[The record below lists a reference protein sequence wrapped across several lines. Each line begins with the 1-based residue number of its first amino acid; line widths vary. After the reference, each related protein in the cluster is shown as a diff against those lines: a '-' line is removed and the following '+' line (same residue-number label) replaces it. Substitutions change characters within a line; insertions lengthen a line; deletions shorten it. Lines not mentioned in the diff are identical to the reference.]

1 MLQKWRHNNGSTV
14 FMLISAK
21 TKRDL
26 LCEQKSM
33 ATWQQQNLGTI
44 TDTLSWY
51 KFSPLGGIRVKPK
64 LHMRRRRIY
73 ESLEKPSQK
82 PKVIHTYNLWKFGKY
97 CEESSWNHRA
107 TTLHR
112 SETSGIAERAV
123 RRQKEETSAVLLQ
136 SGSDD
141 KWRSD
146 SMECYCCLRDDQ
158 DLLADG
164 KSQNE
169 RRYGA
174 SFLWHALFAGWIWEE
189 DILIA
194 EIEEL
199 EKLDASEIYPRRLIA
214 KEVLTTQ
221 KVGEFVFPV
230 ADGSSKLSGRNYE
243 FQEPTLRRESTV
255 KRENLSGESHD
266 DREEFRPEE

>member
-1 MLQKWRHNNGSTV
+1 MRETDADRSWQAGHGEPWTSKRDEQGRFLFGYSPSKLIWRTWRCTCSHIPLKERTQIRKVMLQKWRHNNGSTV

-82 PKVIHTYNLWKFGKY
+82 PKVIHTYNLWTFGKY
-97 CEESSWNHRA
+97 FEESSWNLRA
-107 TTLHR
+107 TTLHW

-164 KSQNE
+164 KFQNE
-169 RRYGA
+169 RRFGA
-174 SFLWHALFAGWIWEE
+174 SFFDMLR
-189 DILIA
+189 
-194 EIEEL
+194 
-199 EKLDASEIYPRRLIA
+199 SR
-214 KEVLTTQ
+214 
-221 KVGEFVFPV
+221 GEF
-230 ADGSSKLSGRNYE
+230 GKKL
-243 FQEPTLRRESTV
+243 FWLLRLKNWKS
-255 KRENLSGESHD
+255 
-266 DREEFRPEE
+266 